1 MLASETCFQ
10 GEITKLCSVPQTEGT
25 GSSNGIGKLWQQAE
39 NGSVIL
45 YGQPWS
51 LWLPASLST
60 KLLIMD
66 HLFSQLMFPSGFRTF
81 HTPTSHRKPT
91 PSRKNP
97 SFSCCWGYCVLGNI
111 NWNFKILFRMETY
124 GVFSVQC
131 T

>member
-10 GEITKLCSVPQTEGT
+10 GEITKLCSVPQSEGT
-25 GSSNGIGKLWQQAE
+25 GSSNGIGKLRQQAE

-45 YGQPWS
+45 YGRPWS

-81 HTPTSHRKPT
+81 HTPTSTESQHRVGRIPALVAA
-91 PSRKNP
+91 
-97 SFSCCWGYCVLGNI
+97 GDI
-111 NWNFKILFRMETY
+111 
-124 GVFSVQC
+124 VFLA